1 MTTTSADF
9 AAIFDQRLSQVCTQ
23 EVVEDAESAWPG
35 AFWTALERDGFT
47 SIGVAEDGGGS
58 GGDIADACSVL
69 RAVGRNAAPGPWA
82 EAGLLSGF
90 LTGNLEGVLPAGLTT
105 VAPKIVR
112 GAAHGSESVL
122 LEGEARQVPWAR
134 AADHVLVVVD
144 TGDRTGLVVLERS
157 AVRVAE
163 AENVAGEP
171 RDTVRFGKA
180 APHPIVE
187 LDRGRAEML
196 PPLGGLARAAL
207 VSGAAARIADLTVN
221 YTQQRHQFGRPIAKF
236 QLVQRHLALVAEQA
250 ALVTGAV
257 DAAAAAAQA
266 GRGVPE
272 MVAAKIIANAAA
284 SEVAKA
290 AHQAHGAIGVTR
302 EYRLHQFTRRLWSW
316 RGEYGSSGEWE
327 AWLGRRVREA
337 GPDTLYPA
345 ITDPSAFLS

>member
-1 MTTTSADF
+1 MTATTVDF
-9 AAIFDQRLSQVCTQ
+9 AAMFDQRLSQVCTQ
-23 EVVEDAESAWPG
+23 KVVEDAESAWPE
-35 AFWTALERDGFT
+35 AFWTSLERDGFT

-58 GGDIADACSVL
+58 GGDIADACAVL
-69 RAVGRNAAPGPWA
+69 RAVGRNSAPGPWA
-82 EAGLLSGF
+82 EAGLLAGF
-90 LTGNLEGVLPAGLTT
+90 LTRNLQDVLPAGLTT
-105 VAPKIVR
+105 AAPHIVR
-112 GAAHGSESVL
+112 GTAHGPGSVL
-122 LEGEARQVPWAR
+122 LEGEVRRVPWAR

-144 TGDRTGLVVLERS
+144 TGDLNGLVVLERS
-157 AVRVAE
+157 AVQVVE
-163 AENVAGEP
+163 AENFAGEP
-171 RDTVRFGKA
+171 RDTVRFGEPA
-180 APHPIVE
+180 TFAIVA
-187 LDRGRAEML
+187 LDPGRAEMFA
-196 PPLGGLARAAL
+196 PLGGLTRAAL
-207 VSGAAARIADLTVN
+207 VSGAAARIVDLTAT

-236 QLVQRHLALVAEQA
+236 QLVQRHLAVLAEQA

-337 GPDTLYPA
+337 GPDALYPA
-345 ITDPSAFLS
+345 ITDPSAYLS